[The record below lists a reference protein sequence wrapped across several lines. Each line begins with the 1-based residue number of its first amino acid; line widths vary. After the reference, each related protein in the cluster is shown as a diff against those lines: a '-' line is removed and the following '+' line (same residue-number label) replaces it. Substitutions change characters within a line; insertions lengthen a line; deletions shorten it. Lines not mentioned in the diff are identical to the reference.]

1 MRKLKSEGEMFVVGV
16 TNFWVVARCGQLPHE
31 SFYKVLKSTY
41 FLKVETVF
49 AHIAH
54 KSAGEASVEH

>member
-31 SFYKVLKSTY
+31 SFY
-41 FLKVETVF
+41 F
-49 AHIAH
+49 
-54 KSAGEASVEH
+54 EAVDPSYQSDLDDSVITTEML